1 MSLIVDSIFTEW
13 RASLPEGSSH
23 PNTKNGYHLF
33 LLKEICLK
41 RGISEDIVNSVILE
55 LEQDT
60 YKLRK
65 KDTGDISVFTNKDNY
80 EKALDSGDYEEPEDG
95 EKKPQIKQDTNQLFQ
110 KDGKTDDNLI
120 MFVQIDSR
128 HKIINMNQSAML
140 QVDEEIDNL
149 IVTQL
154 KLVVYQVTI
163 LMVKKGKNQSQKKNY
178 NKKIMRLLMI
188 H

>member
-65 KDTGDISVFTNKDNY
+65 KD
-80 EKALDSGDYEEPEDG
+80 LDY
-95 EKKPQIKQDTNQLFQ
+95 
-110 KDGKTDDNLI
+110 
-120 MFVQIDSR
+120 
-128 HKIINMNQSAML
+128 IINVMG
-140 QVDEEIDNL
+140 
-149 IVTQL
+149 
-154 KLVVYQVTI
+154 KLFE
-163 LMVKKGKNQSQKKNY
+163 K
-178 NKKIMRLLMI
+178 
-188 H
+188 